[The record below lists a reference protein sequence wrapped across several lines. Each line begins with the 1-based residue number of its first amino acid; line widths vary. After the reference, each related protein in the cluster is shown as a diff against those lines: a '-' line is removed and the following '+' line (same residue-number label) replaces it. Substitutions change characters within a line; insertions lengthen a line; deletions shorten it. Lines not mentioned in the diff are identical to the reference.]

1 MDINE
6 KHASFLGN
14 VPDNPIV
21 PGSLRRCV
29 SVPCEQILARDMN
42 PTCEDGILVVDSDSK
57 AEAEIAMSSCQ
68 ICLEDMPA
76 SLVDSCGRLECK
88 GAFCHSCLSSYFTER
103 VSASRFA
110 LSPVTC
116 AGCRQRVPTDSW
128 RRFVSESTF
137 EKYVQNT
144 KDLLA
149 LRCPSCDDIDS
160 LWQECYEYH
169 LERHMERFLA
179 RCRDAAAVSQAW
191 SLFEEGQSGADDFLN
206 ILLRN
211 GPVDLQDL
219 EPELRVAENG
229 RTYSQQQFIEYYDEK
244 EEYHYDDAAA
254 LGPSQE
260 ECLVCGCSSEVDEVG
275 DRVCWCD
282 SCHLTGC
289 TYADNSEDEASACL
303 VCGCSSEVDEFGD
316 RVCWCDACHSTGCT
330 YVDNSEEP
338 SRQGETNACFVCGCS
353 SHVDKFGDRVCWC
366 DACHLT
372 GCTHGDKSEEFSCHD
387 EAQAEPP
394 QDDENCKSED
404 TIEESW
410 IPHPKGCGRGLELW
424 KNSTVWSPSKRRDT
438 DGRLYSLVQLEV
450 WYGQQWGRQVWED
463 MPITMANFNEILW
476 LFKDV
481 ERRTTLHLAYL
492 RRWPRIRTPC
502 YCQQDYCFRCQM
514 AWHEG
519 ESCEEVMKSTTVDV
533 QFCPGCNVPTVRTE
547 GCSSMVCL
555 CGENWHW
562 DGDDYDDY

>member
-1 MDINE
+1 MPSASLWSLPILNRSKSMDINE

-282 SCHLTGC
+282 
-289 TYADNSEDEASACL
+289 
-303 VCGCSSEVDEFGD
+303 
-316 RVCWCDACHSTGCT
+316 
-330 YVDNSEEP
+330 
-338 SRQGETNACFVCGCS
+338 
-353 SHVDKFGDRVCWC
+353 
-366 DACHLT
+366 ACHLT